1 MSDTG
6 TDYPYIRSWGELHEL
21 HHTYVDSQL
30 ELARAE
36 GAPPLAIYRNEQ
48 DNWITFEEV
57 KGERAKEK
65 VAVIAAE
72 SFGFK
77 P

>member
-6 TDYPYIRSWGELHEL
+6 TDYPYIRSWGEFAGLSK
-21 HHTYVDSQL
+21 TYAESQV
-30 ELARAE
+30 ELARIE
-36 GAPPLAIYRNEQ
+36 GAPPLAIFRDKQ
-48 DNWITFEEV
+48 SNWITFEEV
-57 KGERAKEK
+57 NGELTKKE

-72 SFGFK
+72 NFGFK